1 MGFGAYWTCMNGGN
15 QVQFV
20 SKCIYKSM
28 LGSNAQFEF
37 FLFLLFVDEFM
48 FLKGQCTNNKAKMTY

>member
-1 MGFGAYWTCMNGGN
+1 MNGGN